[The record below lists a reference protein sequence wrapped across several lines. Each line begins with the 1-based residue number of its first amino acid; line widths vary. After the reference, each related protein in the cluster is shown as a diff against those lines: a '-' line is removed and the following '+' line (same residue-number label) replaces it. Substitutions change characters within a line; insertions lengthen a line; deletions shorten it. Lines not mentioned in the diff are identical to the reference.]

1 MPDRVPIDAA
11 RLRAAVADERY
22 WNAGHPERGAWQRW
36 VADGYQA
43 LYSNDRASGGG
54 GVVHV
59 RAYVRDGHAVAAH
72 MRGAPHRESRDVG
85 STSDAEDRPR
95 ADAPRSGSSLRDLTT
110 SRRSLLN
117 GGPVVPVMAP
127 RRRDGV
133 IGRRPDTILEGGAGG
148 GGAHRPSAGQSQS
161 QVPSPPVI
169 SRRSQELVD
178 MIAPG
183 GRPIGGQQG
192 GARSSIRTLPGG
204 EPAAEAMLQR
214 LINGRGA
221 VDITPPRYS
230 GRMYRLDDGTVIGFR
245 PSSASG
251 SPAVDINIPGYTTV
265 RKLHF

>member
-1 MPDRVPIDAA
+1 MGSAGWWAGLRRLAAGSGVREARRPIRLPWAKDAQMPDRVPIDAA

-54 GVVHV
+54 VVHV
-59 RAYVRDGHAVAAH
+59 
-72 MRGAPHRESRDVG
+72 RGAPHRESRDVG

-95 ADAPRSGSSLRDLTT
+95 ADAPRSGSGLHDLTT

-183 GRPIGGQQG
+183 GRPIGVQQG
-192 GARSSIRTLPGG
+192 GARSSIRTLPEGG
-204 EPAAEAMLQR
+204 GRACRRGDAPTADQWQR
-214 LINGRGA
+214 CC
-221 VDITPPRYS
+221 
-230 GRMYRLDDGTVIGFR
+230 
-245 PSSASG
+245 
-251 SPAVDINIPGYTTV
+251 
-265 RKLHF
+265 